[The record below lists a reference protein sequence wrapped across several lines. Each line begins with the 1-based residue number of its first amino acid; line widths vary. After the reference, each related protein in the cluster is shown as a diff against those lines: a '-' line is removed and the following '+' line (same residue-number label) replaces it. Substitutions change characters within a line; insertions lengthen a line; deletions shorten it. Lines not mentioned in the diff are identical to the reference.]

1 MQRVCLCNANIDYV
15 ATGRKI
21 NSDLCKHLPLS
32 ITFMILKDKHPY
44 NIVKNVNK
52 KDLKYINPSSIF
64 GFVVASCFSL
74 ELEERNVSSKDSG
87 RDN

>member
-1 MQRVCLCNANIDYV
+1 MQAS
-15 ATGRKI
+15 T
-21 NSDLCKHLPLS
+21 LS

-87 RDN
+87 RDNWIPSYTHYSYS